1 MVYKWK
7 PGSIHKVDAEVAG
20 SVCEQLEQQGNLSA
34 KSLLEASRP
43 EDAPLH
49 NEFEW
54 DNEKAAEKYRE
65 EQARGI
71 IRNLTVVIDN
81 SEPVRKFFNVSVKSE
96 KQYTRIETI
105 LETADMRASLLSQAL
120 SELENFRKKYSQLE
134 ELAEIFKAM
143 EKTER
148 ET

>member
-7 PGSIHKVDAEVAG
+7 PGSVHKVDAAVAG
-20 SVCEQLEQQGNLSA
+20 PVCEQLEQKGNLSA
-34 KSLLEASRP
+34 KSLLEVSRP